1 MAKHTYKIASDD
13 GAERYAGEVG
23 QEIELDLD
31 VDQKR
36 AVVAAGWVE
45 PLDEEDD
52 TKGKKGGN
60 K

>member
-1 MAKHTYKIASDD
+1 MAKHKYTIASEV
-13 GAERYAGEVG
+13 GAERYGGELG
-23 QEIELDLD
+23 QEVELDLD

-45 PLDEEDD
+45 PADEEDD
-52 TKGKKGGN
+52 TKDKKGGN